1 MRRRPP
7 APTYSAPFSPGLFF
21 SLIWS
26 LIWVVKRGSEGNAD
40 HHAINDE
47 QRNKRNVEKVVHLA
61 PAHLMHQAQMSGASP

>member
-1 MRRRPP
+1 VLVDETAPP
-7 APTYSAPFSPGLFF
+7 SAPYSAPFSPGLF
-21 SLIWS
+21 WS

-61 PAHLMHQAQMSGASP
+61 PAHLMHQA